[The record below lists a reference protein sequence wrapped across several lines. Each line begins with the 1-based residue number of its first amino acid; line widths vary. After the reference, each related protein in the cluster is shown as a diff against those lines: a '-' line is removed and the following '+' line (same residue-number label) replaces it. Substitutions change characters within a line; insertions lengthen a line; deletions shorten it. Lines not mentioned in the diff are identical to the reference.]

1 MKGVFGVAYDAKFM
15 HLKVLYNPEH
25 DRELPV
31 LSVFERDA
39 LAIMYAVDKGAHIIN
54 LSFETPYNPKLEKA
68 LEYAYR
74 RNVVV
79 IAAAGNTG
87 RDYPEYPAS
96 SPYVIAVGNVV
107 SQGGPLRYSSNRAGN
122 KTEYVS
128 APGTDILS
136 SVHNRSYGNMTGTS
150 MAAPFVSGV
159 VARMLSA
166 NPDLSRSQVGRILA
180 SSSTLFKELPTN
192 TTSLAIH
199 KEDTIAPSSELHDD
213 LLSCLIGMLGLAGVA
228 ALCSLALA
236 KTDQTKSG
244 KYIGV

>member
-1 MKGVFGVAYDAKFM
+1 M
-15 HLKVLYNPEH
+15 
-25 DRELPV
+25 
-31 LSVFERDA
+31 
-39 LAIMYAVDKGAHIIN
+39 
-54 LSFETPYNPKLEKA
+54 
-68 LEYAYR
+68 
-74 RNVVV
+74 V